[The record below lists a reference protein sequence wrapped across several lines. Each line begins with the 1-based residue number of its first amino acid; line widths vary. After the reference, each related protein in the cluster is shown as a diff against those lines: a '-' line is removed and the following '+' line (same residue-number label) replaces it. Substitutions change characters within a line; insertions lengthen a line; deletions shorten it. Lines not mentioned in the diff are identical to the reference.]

1 MGHRTVD
8 LVIIGGGPAG
18 LAAALE
24 ARRLGCD
31 DILIIERDHQLG
43 GILNQCI
50 HAGFGL
56 HYFKTELTGPEYAA
70 RFVDAV
76 TNQAIPVL
84 LNAHVTAISP
94 LKVLQVISPAG
105 LDVIEA
111 RAIILAMGCRER
123 PRGALVIP
131 GTRCAGIWTAGTA
144 QRLMNLEGFLPGHSA
159 VILGSGDIGLI
170 MARRLKLEGL
180 EVPAVVELMPYSS
193 GLKRNVVQCLQD
205 FEIPL
210 LLSHT
215 VIEIHGR
222 ERLEGVTI
230 APVHPQTL
238 APDLSR
244 SRQIACDTLLL
255 SVGLIPENELSR
267 SAGLDLDPATRGPVV
282 NQLLETSGPG
292 IFACGNVLLVHDL
305 VDDVSQEAE
314 QAARSAAAYL
324 QHLQSARQPMPGDK
338 PPVRNLR
345 SVHDAG
351 LARNNGLA
359 HDAGQRIIEIARG
372 PGIRSVTPQT
382 LLLPLDPT
390 PLHMQLRADA
400 VYRGATLCLR
410 DASGRLLTSSVRKI
424 LTPGELASLSVPVGA
439 IDQVDASSQLISLSI
454 EYLAAQPPTRVQP
467 SPDTATELSRET
479 ATEHSTGTTPQL
491 SPETAAQQLTC
502 INCPVG
508 CQVLVS
514 QDKQGHLTI
523 TGAQCVRGE
532 HYARTEFRQPMRQLS
547 TLIAIPGS
555 RRPLAVRTSQ
565 AVPKAMLNACL
576 MAIHQA
582 PVSLPVQLGQ
592 VIMRNLL
599 ETGADV
605 VATCELT

>member
-1 MGHRTVD
+1 MRRRSVD

-24 ARRLGCD
+24 ARRLGCE

-70 RFVDAV
+70 RFVNAV
-76 TNQAIPVL
+76 MSQAIPYL

-105 LDVIEA
+105 LEAIEA

-123 PRGALVIP
+123 PRGALGIP

-215 VIEIHGR
+215 VVEIHGL

-244 SRQIACDTLLL
+244 SRRIACDTLLL
-255 SVGLIPENELSR
+255 SVGLIPENELSLM
-267 SAGLDLDPATRGPVV
+267 AGLDLDPATRGPVV
-282 NQLLETSGPG
+282 DQELETSGPG

-314 QAARSAAAYL
+314 QAARSAVAYL
-324 QHLQSARQPMPGDK
+324 AHNQST
-338 PPVRNLR
+338 NL
-345 SVHDAG
+345 SVTEGKDVAPDNR
-351 LARNNGLA
+351 LRTIN
-359 HDAGQRIIEIARG
+359 IKRG
-372 PGIRSVTPQT
+372 AGIRSVTPQT
-382 LLLPLDPT
+382 LRLPLKVE
-390 PLHMQLRADA
+390 PLHLQFRSDA

-410 DASGRLLTSSVRKI
+410 DAAGRLITSSARKI
-424 LTPGELASLSVPVGA
+424 MTPGELTSLTVPTGLLA
-439 IDQVDASSQLISLSI
+439 GSQAGGLDLGLSI
-454 EYLAAQPPTRVQP
+454 EYLAARPSESVQP
-467 SPDTATELSRET
+467 SPGPTAQRLPDASAQHSPGASPPISRG
-479 ATEHSTGTTPQL
+479 ST
-491 SPETAAQQLTC
+491 SAVQQLTC
-502 INCPVG
+502 ISCPVG
-508 CQVLVS
+508 CQLMVS
-514 QDKQGHLTI
+514 QNQKGELTI

-532 HYARTEFRQPMRQLS
+532 TYARAEFSQPMRQLT
-547 TLIAIPGS
+547 TLIAVQGC

-565 AVPKAMLNACL
+565 AVPKTMLNDCL
-576 MAIHQA
+576 MAIHQT
-582 PVSLPVQLGQ
+582 PVRLPVHLGQ
-592 VIMRNLL
+592 VLITNLL
-599 ETGADV
+599 GTGADV